1 MPSNM
6 NKLATALRQ
15 CLRDG
20 YGAADLRADL
30 MAGAVV
36 GIVALP
42 LSMALAIASGAPP
55 QNGLYTAIVAAPII
69 ALLGGSRLQVSGP
82 TAAFVVILAPI
93 TARFGLGG
101 LLIAGAIAGVLLL
114 AMGLAGMGRLIE
126 FVPYPVTMGFTSGIA
141 VVIATL
147 QVKDFLGLSVAH
159 TPEHYL
165 QKVAVLARALPSA
178 RLADFCIGAFTLGVL
193 VVWPK
198 LVRRVP
204 APLVALAA
212 GAVLAFGLGQLQ
224 PGLDAATINTRFS
237 YEAAGVQVPG
247 IPRQLPTFLPPW
259 QLTGPDGGHLVL
271 SFGLLYSLLP
281 SAFAIAMLGA
291 IESLLSAVVADGMT
305 GHRHDPDGEL
315 MAQGIGNIVA
325 PLFGGIAATG
335 AIARTATGIRSG
347 ARSPFASA
355 LHALVVLSAVLALAP
370 LLGYLPMASL
380 AALLLL
386 VAWNMSEYR
395 HFVRLLRI
403 APRADVLVLLCCFLL
418 TVVFDMTV
426 SVTAGIVLASLLFM
440 RRMSEV
446 SGVTLIGA
454 GHHPALDAPLPRN
467 VVVYDVAGPLFFGAA
482 EKAMRELRTVE
493 RRMISVVVFDVEDVP
508 AIDATG
514 LVALESLVQDLNH
527 ADIKVVFVGMQ
538 EQPLRT
544 LARAGWRNRK
554 GHLRIF
560 RSVPRGLEVARRAG
574 LYAERRAGNDD
585 ARERE
590 AADLGAPEREP
601 GNR

>member
-1 MPSNM
+1 M
-6 NKLATALRQ
+6 NKLATALRE
-15 CLRDG
+15 CLRAG

-69 ALLGGSRLQVSGP
+69 ALLGGSRVQVSGP

-101 LLIAGAIAGVLLL
+101 LLLAGAMAGVLLL
-114 AMGLAGMGRLIE
+114 IMGIAGMGRIIE
-126 FVPYPVTMGFTSGIA
+126 FVPYPVTTGFTSGIA

-147 QVKDFLGLSVAH
+147 QVKDFLGLSVAQM
-159 TPEHYL
+159 PEHYL
-165 QKVAVLARALPSA
+165 QKLAALVRALPTA
-178 RLADFCIGAFTLGVL
+178 RLVDFGIGAFTLAVL
-193 VVWPK
+193 IVWPR
-198 LVRRVP
+198 LVRVVP

-212 GAVLAFGLGQLQ
+212 GAVLAYGLGRWL
-224 PGLDAATINTRFS
+224 PGADAATINTRFS
-237 YEAAGVQVPG
+237 YVSSGLQVPG
-247 IPRQLPTFLPPW
+247 IPRQLPTLLAPW
-259 QLTGPDGGHLVL
+259 RLAGPDGGHLAL
-271 SFGLLYSLLP
+271 SFGLLYDLLP

-305 GHRHDPDGEL
+305 GHRHEPDGEL
-315 MAQGIGNIVA
+315 IAQGIGNIVA

-355 LHALVVLSAVLALAP
+355 FHAMVVLSAVLALAP

-380 AALLLL
+380 AALLLV

-395 HFVRLLRI
+395 HFIRLLRI
-403 APRADVLVLLCCFLL
+403 APRPDVLVLLCCFLL

-440 RRMSEV
+440 RRMAEV

-454 GHHPALDAPLPRN
+454 GRHPALDAPLPRN

-493 RRMISVVVFDVEDVP
+493 RRTISVIVFDVEDVP

-514 LVALESLVQDLNH
+514 LVALESLVRDLNG
-527 ADIKVVFVGMQ
+527 AGIKVIFAGMQ
-538 EQPLRT
+538 EQPLRV

-554 GHLRIF
+554 GRLRIF
-560 RSVPRGLEVARRAG
+560 RSVSRGLETARRTA
-574 LYAERRAGNDD
+574 AEAEAQPENG
-585 ARERE
+585 ERS
-590 AADLGAPEREP
+590 G
-601 GNR
+601 